1 MEIFSFK
8 YVASIVNE
16 NMKSAYP
23 PYLLPDN
30 NYNQL
35 TPGLYKFI
43 TFCTILQDSKA
54 NSLIKWHCCS
64 FACVITSSTC
74 CVN

>member
-35 TPGLYKFI
+35 TPGLYNLHNFLYNI
-43 TFCTILQDSKA
+43 ARQ
-54 NSLIKWHCCS
+54 
-64 FACVITSSTC
+64 
-74 CVN
+74 